1 MNTRADFAKNK
12 NAQGVNCAQ
21 AIALAYQDLVSVE
34 PKYLYQMAEGFGGGM
49 GQMRETCG
57 LLTGLYLIV
66 GLLFSDGDMEKGQT
80 KSVTYEKVRS
90 LHHAFKQEFG
100 AVDCLELLH
109 GEKPGFK
116 KCHDKFP
123 APAKSS
129 RRFSPKTTWNF
140 PKIQVFFSINGTDHA
155 CRFMGRFTA
164 LGTSGAQHRHS
175 DGLAL

>member
-49 GQMRETCG
+49 GQMQQTCG

-109 GEKPGFK
+109 GEKPGLK

-123 APAKSS
+123 RACKIFEAFLAQNSME
-129 RRFSPKTTWNF
+129 F
-140 PKIQVFFSINGTDHA
+140 PENPSFLLDKRN
-155 CRFMGRFTA
+155 
-164 LGTSGAQHRHS
+164 
-175 DGLAL
+175 